1 MKLRVRLGDGK
12 QKNRVKFKDAGS
24 VLHVSLVDGHQKN
37 AVKLLDT
44 RSVLP
49 VDMKEI
55 QVVSR
60 TDADPYEGSY
70 YVKPNFDVQTLQTAH
85 KFMAH
90 NVTVDAIEVSK
101 VSNPYGGRTVYIG
114 GIF

>member
-1 MKLRVRLGDGK
+1 MKLCVRLNDGK
-12 QKNRVKFKDAGS
+12 QKNRVKFIDDGS
-24 VLHVSLVDGHQKN
+24 VLHVNLIDGHEIN

-55 QVVSR
+55 QVISK

-90 NVTVDAIEVSK
+90 NVTVDAIEVST
-101 VSNPYGGRTVYIG
+101 VSNPYGGNTVYIG